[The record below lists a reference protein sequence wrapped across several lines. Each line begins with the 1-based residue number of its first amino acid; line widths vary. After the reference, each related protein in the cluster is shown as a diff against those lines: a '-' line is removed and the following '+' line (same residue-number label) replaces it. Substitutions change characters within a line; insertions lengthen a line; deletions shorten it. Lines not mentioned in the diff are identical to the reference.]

1 MEQAAVGSVRV
12 ANEVIASIAAMA
24 VREIDGVAGLDQ
36 TNARHFGDWIKRET
50 AHRGVRVALDS
61 QHKIH
66 LEVFVTVTAGATL
79 VEVAERVQDNVIEA
93 VERMLGLQHRL
104 YVGVRVAGPRHRARE
119 LALKVLF
126 QLEHSP
132 GDDVNEALAYHAA
145 EDGPGGEEDM
155 FARELVYGV
164 IEHQAELDE
173 VIRNASRNWKL
184 EQMGRVDRIVLRIAI
199 YEITIARKVP
209 VKAAI
214 NESIELAKTFSGDE
228 SGRFVNGV
236 LGKVAE
242 TVA

>member
-1 MEQAAVGSVRV
+1 M
-12 ANEVIASIAAMA
+12 
-24 VREIDGVAGLDQ
+24 
-36 TNARHFGDWIKRET
+36 
-50 AHRGVRVALDS
+50 
-61 QHKIH
+61 
-66 LEVFVTVTAGATL
+66 
-79 VEVAERVQDNVIEA
+79 
-93 VERMLGLQHRL
+93 
-104 YVGVRVAGPRHRARE
+104 AGPRHRARE

-132 GDDVNEALAYHAA
+132 GDDVDEALAYHAA
-145 EDGPGGEEDM
+145 EDGQGGEEHM

-199 YEITIARKVP
+199 YEITVAREVP

-214 NESIELAKTFSGDE
+214 NESIELAKTFSGEE

>member
-1 MEQAAVGSVRV
+1 
-12 ANEVIASIAAMA
+12 
-24 VREIDGVAGLDQ
+24 
-36 TNARHFGDWIKRET
+36 
-50 AHRGVRVALDS
+50 
-61 QHKIH
+61 
-66 LEVFVTVTAGATL
+66 
-79 VEVAERVQDNVIEA
+79 
-93 VERMLGLQHRL
+93 
-104 YVGVRVAGPRHRARE
+104 
-119 LALKVLF
+119 
-126 QLEHSP
+126 
-132 GDDVNEALAYHAA
+132 
-145 EDGPGGEEDM
+145 M

-199 YEITIARKVP
+199 YEITIARNVP